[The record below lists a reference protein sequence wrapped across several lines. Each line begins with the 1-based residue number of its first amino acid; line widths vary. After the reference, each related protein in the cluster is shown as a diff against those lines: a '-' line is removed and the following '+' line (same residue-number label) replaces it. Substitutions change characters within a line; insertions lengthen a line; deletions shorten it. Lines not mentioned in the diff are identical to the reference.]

1 MWNTANFLIIVGFIA
16 AGYFLAKAGVL
27 SQKRIDKISNAIL
40 YFFTPFLIIY
50 SVSHFDFQITEI
62 LNLIGITVLNV
73 AVIFV
78 FAWGVFKI
86 FGISGGVF
94 FLPVLFTN
102 TANFG
107 YPVNF
112 FFWGAGSF
120 PYAASYSVTIAVL
133 LFTFGI
139 YLITPELPFR
149 KRLKN
154 VFGLPVIYAYVVG
167 ILLHYTGMPE
177 FVDRVFFIFSIPAI
191 PLMLIIAGSSLIYS
205 RWKLDRKVAAGLIA
219 RFGGGFLVF
228 LLLLLFFDLKPL
240 YMKVIVT
247 NVFLP
252 SAVMNYILALKF
264 KQNKDY
270 VANMIGFST
279 LVYIF
284 IFLGQLL
291 FFHKL
296 F

>member
-1 MWNTANFLIIVGFIA
+1 
-16 AGYFLAKAGVL
+16 
-27 SQKRIDKISNAIL
+27 
-40 YFFTPFLIIY
+40 
-50 SVSHFDFQITEI
+50 
-62 LNLIGITVLNV
+62 

-78 FAWGVFKI
+78 FARVVFRL

-102 TANFG
+102 TANLG
-107 YPVNF
+107 YPVNL

-139 YLITPELPFR
+139 YLITPELPVR
-149 KRLKN
+149 NRLKN
-154 VFGLPVIYAYVVG
+154 IFGLPVIYAYAAG

-177 FVDRVFFIFSIPAI
+177 FIGRLFFICSIPAI
-191 PLMLIIAGSSLIYS
+191 PLMLVIAGSSLIYS
-205 RWKLDRKVAAGLIA
+205 RWELNRKVAAGLVA

-228 LLLLLFFDLKPL
+228 LLLLFFFDLTPL

-252 SAVMNYILALKF
+252 AAVMNYILAVKF

-279 LVYIF
+279 LIYSFV
-284 IFLGQLL
+284 FLMQLL